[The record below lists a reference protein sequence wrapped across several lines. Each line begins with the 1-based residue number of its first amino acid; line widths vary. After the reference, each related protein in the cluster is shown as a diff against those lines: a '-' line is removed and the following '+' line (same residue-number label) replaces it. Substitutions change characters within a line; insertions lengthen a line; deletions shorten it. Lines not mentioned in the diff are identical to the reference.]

1 MALTNCTITSTTV
14 DVIKNQAVGST
25 ANQVLIITPDVGYVV
40 QAADFTKQSPPT
52 GIGTITLADSTT
64 AYALDNT
71 VTVTCDF
78 DNAYNPGNSDVTLT
92 IDIDGAAILDKQ

>member
-78 DNAYNPGNSDVTLT
+78 DNAYNNLLFFF
-92 IDIDGAAILDKQ
+92 I